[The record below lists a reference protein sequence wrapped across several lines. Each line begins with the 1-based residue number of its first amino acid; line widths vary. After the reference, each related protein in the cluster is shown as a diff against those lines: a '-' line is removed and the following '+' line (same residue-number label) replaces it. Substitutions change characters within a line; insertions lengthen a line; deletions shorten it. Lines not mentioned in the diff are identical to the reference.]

1 MRNKEGDLV
10 VQMTL
15 EHLIM
20 RMTGWCWSNIEDNTD
35 AEEDEEDNVEDIDG
49 SDVDE
54 GIVVMG

>member
-20 RMTGWCWSNIEDNTD
+20 RMTGWCWSIIEDNTD